1 MRKLK
6 IGGGGFLLP
15 LEEDQFQRMLE
26 RHMRAFAFSS
36 EEIECVDPTI
46 IELKVIFTLPH
57 LPCVRNSTKTEKELV
72 LKEGLVLLL
81 GTILRQ
87 RRISTMRGVE
97 LWEKGQVSEMERER
111 EKERMMIRKIYVLCE
126 GNIQ

>member
-1 MRKLK
+1 MKGRRVKGK
-6 IGGGGFLLP
+6 
-15 LEEDQFQRMLE
+15 EEGEKEAGKSIQ
-26 RHMRAFAFSS
+26 
-36 EEIECVDPTI
+36 TI
-46 IELKVIFTLPH
+46 K
-57 LPCVRNSTKTEKELV
+57 NSTKTEKELV

-111 EKERMMIRKIYVLCE
+111 ERERRRE
-126 GNIQ
+126 

>member
-1 MRKLK
+1 MKGRRV
-6 IGGGGFLLP
+6 IGK
-15 LEEDQFQRMLE
+15 EEGE
-26 RHMRAFAFSS
+26 K
-36 EEIECVDPTI
+36 EEKSVQT
-46 IELKVIFTLPH
+46 
-57 LPCVRNSTKTEKELV
+57 VRNSTKTEKELV

-81 GTILRQ
+81 GTVLRQ

-126 GNIQ
+126 GNIH